1 MYYLYRLIRQDY
13 HALLRHNQRRDRFHR
28 GPQYD
33 GLSGGD
39 PAFQPPRIVRAANET
54 GLRVVEDLV
63 MHVRPEPARR
73 LEAQPHFHP
82 FHGLDAHERHGE
94 PGCNAAIPL
103 GIAPKPD
110 RGIGHDYFEN
120 TAERVAFVLRLP
132 DPLDHLG

>member
-1 MYYLYRLIRQDY
+1 MIRRPPRSTLFPY
-13 HALLRHNQRRDRFHR
+13 TTLFRS
-28 GPQYD
+28 
-33 GLSGGD
+33 LSGGD

-82 FHGLDAHERHGE
+82 FHGLDAHECHGE
-94 PGCNAAIPL
+94 PGCKAAIPL